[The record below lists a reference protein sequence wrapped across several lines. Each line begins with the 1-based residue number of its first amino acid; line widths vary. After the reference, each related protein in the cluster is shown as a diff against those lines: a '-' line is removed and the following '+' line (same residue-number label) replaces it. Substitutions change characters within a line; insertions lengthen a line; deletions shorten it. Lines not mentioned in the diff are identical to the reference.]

1 MSNLLNS
8 TNMSKNVTENNLAS
22 SLSNINESLMD
33 QQSNLTNNPTDS
45 NLALLNQ
52 NDSLPNVAVPF
63 LTEQI
68 STNLE
73 QISECQTNS
82 QLLTNFQQDY
92 PTDKKGTDEIAILHH
107 FNKLNSIPFLPSK
120 KLQNQEQISE
130 QDNKPQLC
138 TNFEQNLSMNKK
150 GTCENRILSNF
161 DNSDTIPFSVQI
173 FQPHIY
179 KLIINHIIYHF
190 PQILNKICPLTK
202 KVRSKMF
209 TE

>member
-1 MSNLLNS
+1 MSNFLNS
-8 TNMSKNVTENNLAS
+8 TKMYKNVTENNLAS

-92 PTDKKGTDEIAILHH
+92 PT
-107 FNKLNSIPFLPSK
+107 FY
-120 KLQNQEQISE
+120 
-130 QDNKPQLC
+130 
-138 TNFEQNLSMNKK
+138 TN
-150 GTCENRILSNF
+150 
-161 DNSDTIPFSVQI
+161 
-173 FQPHIY
+173 
-179 KLIINHIIYHF
+179 
-190 PQILNKICPLTK
+190 LTN
-202 KVRSKMF
+202 
-209 TE
+209 